1 MRKSE
6 DKKNKELTKE
16 QKYILKAAKLKGLA
30 AVEIEGFRRHFTG
43 EAPNDFV
50 VRRNPDLFELLSKK
64 KNETQGLVRDDDGTY
79 VTLDNVI
86 VSKVETGEFGTSKI
100 LTPSLTSYI
109 SKPITSVDES
119 SKFYDLSS
127 KNELFLPYIARAL
140 GVEAAIFEEAILED
154 ETGDQI
160 VRHLTRN
167 FVKED
172 ERFISGNQILNKD
185 KDKDKSKNIVTTKS
199 RFGKKP
205 TKKVSMSLLL
215 ERVEK
220 YIKRFGKKEGLSDEE
235 ISLMRTEI
243 RRGLIKQTFVNK
255 LILNDNESNSNWG
268 LIRKD
273 KTLRLSPLYGFNCSA
288 GVMRKSELPTRRVV
302 WNTGRFGGREDIQS
316 FMLAFG
322 DETWFRDWV
331 KESLGNFSIE
341 DAFKEAEEKSN
352 LQLSKQEQEYYRAV
366 LDKTTTLAKE
376 VIGVDFDKKKFGR
389 LSLFKNRPN
398 KIIHDID
405 KDDSINFDR

>member
-6 DKKNKELTKE
+6 DKKNKGLTKE

-30 AVEIEGFRRHFTG
+30 AVEIEGLRKHFTG

-64 KNETQGLVRDDDGTY
+64 QNEKQGLVRDNDGTY

-86 VSKVETGEFGTSKI
+86 VSKAESEEVGTTRI

-109 SKPITSVDES
+109 SKPVTSVDEN

-127 KNELFLPYIARAL
+127 KNELFLPYIAKAL
-140 GVEAAIFEEAILED
+140 GVEAAIFEEAVLED

-172 ERFISGNQILNKD
+172 ESFISGNQILNKD
-185 KDKDKSKNIVTTKS
+185 KDKDKRKSNVTTKS
-199 RFGKKP
+199 RFGKNP

-220 YIKRFGKKEGLSDEE
+220 YIKKFGKREGLSDEE
-235 ISLMRTEI
+235 ISLMKTEI

-273 KTLRLSPLYGFNCSA
+273 KNLRLSPLYGFNCSA

-322 DETWFRDWV
+322 NEAWFREWV
-331 KESLGNFSIE
+331 KENLGNFSIE
-341 DAFKEAEEKSN
+341 EAFRAAEEESN

-376 VIGVDFDKKKFGR
+376 VIEVDFDEKKFGR

-398 KIIHDID
+398 KIIRDID

>member
-1 MRKSE
+1 MKKSE
-6 DKKNKELTKE
+6 EKKNKELTKE
-16 QKYILKAAKLKGLA
+16 QRYILKAAKLKGLA
-30 AVEIEGFRRHFTG
+30 AVEIEGLRKHFTG

-64 KNETQGLVRDDDGTY
+64 KNEEQGLVRDDEGTY
-79 VTLDNVI
+79 VALDNVI
-86 VSKVETGEFGTSKI
+86 VSKVESGELGTSKI

-140 GVEAAIFEEAILED
+140 GVDAAVFEEAVLED

-160 VRHLTRN
+160 LRHLTRN
-167 FVKED
+167 FVRED

-185 KDKDKSKNIVTTKS
+185 KDKDKTRNRVTTSS
-199 RFGKKP
+199 RVGKEP
-205 TKKVSMSLLL
+205 TKKVSMTLLL

-220 YIKRFGKKEGLSDEE
+220 FVKKFGKREGLSDEE
-235 ISLMRTEI
+235 ISLMKIEI

-316 FMLAFG
+316 FMLEFG
-322 DETWFRDWV
+322 KEAWFRDWV
-331 KESLGNFSIE
+331 KESLGNFSI
-341 DAFKEAEEKSN
+341 DDVFKEAEEKSN
-352 LQLSKQEQEYYRAV
+352 LQLSSQEQEYYRAV
-366 LDKTTTLAKE
+366 LDKTIILAKE
-376 VIGVDFDKKKFGR
+376 VIDVDFNEKKFGI